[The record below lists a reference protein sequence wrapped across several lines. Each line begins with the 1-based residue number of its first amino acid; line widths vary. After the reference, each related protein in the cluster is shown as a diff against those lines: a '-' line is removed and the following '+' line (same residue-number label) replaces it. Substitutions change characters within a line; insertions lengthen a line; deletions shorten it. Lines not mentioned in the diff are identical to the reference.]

1 MLIPKM
7 RLYIG
12 FVAFFTMTYDY
23 DHDHCPI
30 GVGLAGFIKVNY
42 LFKKSLQAQFSRE
55 SSHGHGQWSWSP
67 VK

>member
-23 DHDHCPI
+23 DHDHCAI

-42 LFKKSLQAQFSRE
+42 LFKKSLQAQFFRE
-55 SSHGHGQWSWSP
+55 SSHGHGQWLWSLA
-67 VK
+67 K